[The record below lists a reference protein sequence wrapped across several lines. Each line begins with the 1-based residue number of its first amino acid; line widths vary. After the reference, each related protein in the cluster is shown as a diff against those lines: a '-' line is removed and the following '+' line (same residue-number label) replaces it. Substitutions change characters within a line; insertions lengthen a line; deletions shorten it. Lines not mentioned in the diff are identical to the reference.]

1 MLKRNF
7 WLSILACMT
16 LTSCKNAIDEYC
28 HRPCYVVINN
38 ADHVDATLA
47 AAMNNLSPGVFCLIR
62 KTISGGASQFSFST
76 NTGLSSTQLFTAK
89 EQRMSLIF
97 GLNNGVIVGYG
108 NADYPATFYAYDYEC
123 PNCFDPDA
131 VPVRSKPLTMD
142 EKGHAACKL
151 CGRVYDLNNRGYIIE
166 GETQNSLP
174 LNRFPASTSGPMG
187 LLVVQ

>member
-7 WLSILACMT
+7 LLSLLAC
-16 LTSCKNAIDEYC
+16 LPLVACKNAIDEYC
-28 HRPCYVVINN
+28 RRPCYVVINN
-38 ADHVDATLA
+38 AEHVDATLA
-47 AAMNNLSPGVFCLIR
+47 AAMNNMSPGTFCLIR
-62 KTISGGASQFSFST
+62 KTMSGGASQFAFST

-108 NADYPATFYAYDYEC
+108 NADNPATFYAYDYEC

-131 VPVRSKPLTMD
+131 IPVKSKPLTMD
-142 EKGHAACKL
+142 EKGHATCKV
-151 CGRVYDLNNRGYIIE
+151 CGRVYDMNNRGYIIQ

-174 LNRFPASTSGPMG
+174 LNRFPASTTGAMG
-187 LLVVQ
+187 VLVVQ

>member
-16 LTSCKNAIDEYC
+16 LVSCKNAIDEYC

-142 EKGHAACKL
+142 EKGHATCKL

-187 LLVVQ
+187 VLVVQ

>member
-7 WLSILACMT
+7 LLSLLAC
-16 LTSCKNAIDEYC
+16 LPLVSCKNAIDEYC
-28 HRPCYVVINN
+28 HRPCYIVINN
-38 ADHVDATLA
+38 AEHVDATLA
-47 AAMNNLSPGVFCLIR
+47 AAMNNMSPGTFCLIR
-62 KTISGGASQFSFST
+62 KTMSGGASQFSFST

-108 NADYPATFYAYDYEC
+108 NADNPAIFYAYDYEC

-131 VPVRSKPLTMD
+131 VPVKSKPLTMD
-142 EKGHAACKL
+142 EKGHATCKV
-151 CGRVYDLNNRGYIIE
+151 CGRVYDLNNRGYIIQ

-174 LNRFPASTSGPMG
+174 LNRFPASTSGAMG
-187 LLVVQ
+187 VLVVQ